1 MAGQGLNIELWGLAF
16 VFKLLRFVYVS
27 RFLFAAAR
35 VPCSSPSATI
45 VDGGGNDDDSDDAIV
60 DDTPHIKQVRLFLNS
75 YHHGPPQRALFH
87 VLPSSPNHCLS
98 CLEAHFFST

>member
-1 MAGQGLNIELWGLAF
+1 
-16 VFKLLRFVYVS
+16 
-27 RFLFAAAR
+27 
-35 VPCSSPSATI
+35 
-45 VDGGGNDDDSDDAIV
+45 
-60 DDTPHIKQVRLFLNS
+60 LNS